1 MKIHMRPPFPPMPPA
16 PPPKPPP
23 TALQLEMQAAEL
35 TKAAQ
40 QQKDRLKKLYGGRKN
55 PRDLDEDANSE
66 THERDHR
73 SNRNLDFLA

>member
-1 MKIHMRPPFPPMPPA
+1 MKIHMRPPLPPLLPA
-16 PPPKPPP
+16 TPSKPPP
-23 TALQLEMQAAEL
+23 TAFQLEMQAEEL

-55 PRDLDEDANSE
+55 PRDFDEDADLE

-73 SNRNLDFLA
+73 SNRDLDFLA